1 MPHFT
6 TLGIAINK
14 LSTSQQIRFCAYSVP
29 AVSAGKCIS
38 LLSVGSNQPAVRGE
52 VAGTHNGKSTSAK
65 HGYNPEPQ
73 TVPLELCLLALLS
86 CVALFS
92 DKHPKSWL

>member
-6 TLGIAINK
+6 TLDIAINK

-29 AVSAGKCIS
+29 AVSAGRCTSI
-38 LLSVGSNQPAVRGE
+38 LSVGSNQPAVRGE
-52 VAGTHNGKSTSAK
+52 VASTHNGKSTGAK

-73 TVPLELCLLALLS
+73 TVPSQLCLLAVLS

-92 DKHPKSWL
+92 DKHPKSRL